1 VGDLDHTIRRNV
13 HHTGSKAYHSL
24 DFLKRQYTRL
34 KDGNNLALFKELIFL
49 GPDIDLIPQRKFRVL
64 IKNKYFKGIG
74 AKMLHLFFDNFPD
87 GQSTRLLFLGLI
99 HRLHIFVIRIFAR
112 IEIMVVVLFEDE
124 VLGRLLFG

>member
-1 VGDLDHTIRRNV
+1 
-13 HHTGSKAYHSL
+13 
-24 DFLKRQYTRL
+24 
-34 KDGNNLALFKELIFL
+34 
-49 GPDIDLIPQRKFRVL
+49 
-64 IKNKYFKGIG
+64 
-74 AKMLHLFFDNFPD
+74 MLHLFFDNFPD